1 MVENSPLGVFWRNIE
16 RNISV
21 SMDYRTTGFGT
32 RRVVGKFLQTFMSF
46 YMTEIKHR
54 EDCFSKQ
61 CEGKG
66 KKIILA
72 WFHYK
77 KPILSIAG
85 AIVKGCK
92 QLAAN
97 RCSGNDSRERRKS
110 GLLLL
115 SCVFSAE
122 LQQYSFY
129 QVLFYG
135 WFITYDCYCCQFHI
149 M

>member
-66 KKIILA
+66 RKIILA

-92 QLAAN
+92 
-97 RCSGNDSRERRKS
+97 
-110 GLLLL
+110 
-115 SCVFSAE
+115 
-122 LQQYSFY
+122 
-129 QVLFYG
+129 
-135 WFITYDCYCCQFHI
+135 
-149 M
+149 